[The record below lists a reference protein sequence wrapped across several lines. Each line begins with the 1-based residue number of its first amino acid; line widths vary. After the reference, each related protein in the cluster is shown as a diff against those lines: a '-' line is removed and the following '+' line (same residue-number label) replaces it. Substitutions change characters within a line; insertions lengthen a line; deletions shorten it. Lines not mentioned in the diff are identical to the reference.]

1 MNLQEALKLLE
12 LPADFN
18 EELLKKQ
25 FRKLAAKYHPDVNK
39 EPDAEEKSKKLSEA
53 NSFLK
58 EYLHKPKD
66 IFDGGYTY
74 PNPNF
79 NNIYPG
85 PFGNYHNVNFSD
97 FNDLFE
103 KMGGFPGQRNIIQED
118 QYFVDIT
125 LEEAVT
131 GCKKTIERTRTILCA
146 ECVKASDQPCKACD
160 GKKVIT
166 KQENINLTIPPTT
179 TFQYVNFT
187 SPNAGNYNTKTRR
200 YNSLKISPK
209 ISQHEKFILRNS
221 TICYKQPLRINL
233 LQIIEGDVIKL
244 ETLSG
249 ENEVFFAGKKSNI
262 DKELNFLHKGISY
275 AVPVVIEY
283 PEDVSQ
289 LVKTLKENYG
299 FSTTMSQP

>member
-66 IFDGGYTY
+66 IFEGGYTY
-74 PNPNF
+74 TNRPSSTYYNINF
-79 NNIYPG
+79 DN
-85 PFGNYHNVNFSD
+85 

-103 KMGGFPGQRNIIQED
+103 KMGGFSVSGQHNIIQED

-131 GCKKTIERTRTILCA
+131 GCKKTIERTRTTLCA
-146 ECVKASDQPCKACD
+146 ECVKVSDQPCKSCD

-200 YNSLKISPK
+200 YNSLKISTK
-209 ISQHEKFILRNS
+209 ISQHKKFTLRNS
-221 TICYKQPLRINL
+221 TICYKQPLKINL

-249 ENEVFFAGKKSNI
+249 ETEVFFAGKKSNI
-262 DKELNFLHKGISY
+262 DKELIFLHKGISY
-275 AVPVVIEY
+275 AIPVVIEY
-283 PEDVSQ
+283 PENVSQ

-299 FSTTMSQP
+299 FSTTMSQS